1 MKLVDML
8 GYLVM
13 NYPKPN
19 DLSKG
24 RLNKLVY
31 LCDWKSSID
40 NFEPISNI
48 EWKFNHY
55 GPYVDDI
62 IKVINQDNRFEIRV
76 EINQY
81 GNEKHL
87 VMLKKLDNFIFPNEK
102 EKKIL
107 DKIIE
112 ITFLLNWTDFIN
124 AVYSTYPI
132 THSERGSILNLV
144 TLAKEYKK
152 SKEEN

>member
-1 MKLVDML
+1 MKLVDIL
-8 GYLVM
+8 GYLVI

-40 NFEPISNI
+40 NYETISNI

-62 IKVINQDNRFEIRV
+62 ISEINKDDRFQIKV

-87 VMLKKLDNFIFPNEK
+87 IILKNTKGFTSPNEK

-107 DKIIE
+107 DKIID
-112 ITFLLNWTDFIN
+112 ITFNLNWTDFIN

-132 THSERGSILNLV
+132 TNSERGTYLNLV
-144 TLAKEYKK
+144 ELAKNYNK
-152 SKEEN
+152 SKEE